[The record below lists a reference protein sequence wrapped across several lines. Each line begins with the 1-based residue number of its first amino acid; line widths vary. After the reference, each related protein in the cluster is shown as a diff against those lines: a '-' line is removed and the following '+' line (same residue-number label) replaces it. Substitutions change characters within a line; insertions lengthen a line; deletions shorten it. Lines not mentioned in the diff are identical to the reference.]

1 MGIYIYQSPI
11 NSQHF
16 PPALSL
22 CAWLSVCLCGLSLG
36 RSVSMSMSMS
46 RLSPGLSVWI
56 EEEEEARK
64 MAVNLFTILGLKEVN
79 DLCQY
84 GMNQSFPFNLSAQ

>member
-1 MGIYIYQSPI
+1 
-11 NSQHF
+11 
-16 PPALSL
+16 
-22 CAWLSVCLCGLSLG
+22 
-36 RSVSMSMSMS
+36 MSMSMS

-79 DLCQY
+79 DLSQY